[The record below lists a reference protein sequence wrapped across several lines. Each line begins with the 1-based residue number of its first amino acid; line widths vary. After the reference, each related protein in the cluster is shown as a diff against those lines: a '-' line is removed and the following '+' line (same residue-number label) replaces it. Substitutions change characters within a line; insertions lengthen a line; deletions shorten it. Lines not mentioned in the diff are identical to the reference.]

1 MGHTATIL
9 EATVYERARRA
20 LTRLARALTAVR
32 RIEPLAR
39 VTLASVAALALLTT
53 FTTVAPAPEATTAA
67 AASSGVLDLAVEP
80 GDGGDG
86 TTGRTVAAPE
96 LERLL
101 TAELDVD
108 SGGGPEIPA
117 VGEGRELDAFEHR
130 SPSEVTD
137 GEVVP
142 VDLILRADEGSVAPE
157 ELAEPLTGARHVA
170 PAAGLTATT
179 PVPGSDEPREVSLL
193 GVDGATFRPLA
204 PEVTA
209 SADAVWQ
216 RFAEGDVLVSHELAE
231 ELDLELGRDILL
243 ATDSATLPVRI
254 GAFAANGQPALADI
268 LVPVDVAA
276 LLGVASPNT
285 LVVAAGGGD
294 PKQLGDALAAAT
306 GGEVEL
312 RREPAAPVAEERTT
326 PETPSG
332 RIEPFTYTSH
342 ADGRISIHGDW
353 TARNIVP
360 VQLPGM
366 AATSC
371 HRVMVPQLLAV
382 VDELIERDLYSHL
395 DPSQFAGCFVARHID
410 WNPSKPLSMHAWG
423 LAIDFNTRDNWLG
436 ATPQMDPRVVEVFE
450 RWGFEWGGRWN
461 RPDGMHFELDRIVPV
476 P

>member
-1 MGHTATIL
+1 MQ
-9 EATVYERARRA
+9 ERVRRAR
-20 LTRLARALTAVR
+20 TRLAQVLAAVR
-32 RIEPLAR
+32 RVEPLPR

-53 FTTVAPAPEATTAA
+53 FTTGAVPPEPDTAA
-67 AASSGVLDLAVEP
+67 AAATSSGANDLALDAAAA
-80 GDGGDG
+80 GDAP
-86 TTGRTVAAPE
+86 TRRAAAPPE
-96 LERLL
+96 LEGLL
-101 TAELDVD
+101 TADLDVASD
-108 SGGGPEIPA
+108 EQPAIPD

-130 SPSEVTD
+130 PAGEVTED
-137 GEVVP
+137 EVVP
-142 VDLILRADEGSVAPE
+142 VDLVVRTDEESLSVE
-157 ELAEPLTGARHVA
+157 ELAGPLAGARHVA

-179 PVPGSDEPREVSLL
+179 PVPGGDEDRTVSLL
-193 GVDGATFRPLA
+193 GVDGGTFRPLA

-209 SADAVWQ
+209 AADAVWQ

-231 ELDLELGRDILL
+231 ELALELGDDILL
-243 ATDSATLPVRI
+243 ATASATLPVRI
-254 GAFAANGQPALADI
+254 GAFAANGQPPLADI

-294 PKQLGDALAAAT
+294 PAELGDALAAAT

-312 RREPAAPVAEERTT
+312 RREPAAPVAEERTAR
-326 PETPSG
+326 ETPSG
-332 RIEPFTYTSH
+332 RIEPFTYTSR

-353 TARNIVP
+353 TAQNIVP

-382 VDELIERDLYSHL
+382 VEELIERDLYSHL

-410 WNPSKPLSMHAWG
+410 WNPNKPLSMHAWG

-436 ATPQMDPRVVEVFE
+436 ATPQMDLRVVEVFE